1 LEEEENNKIFKAE
14 PDSLDRAKVLT
25 EAKSFYLKNYR
36 KELDSL
42 DPNRD
47 SNSFYDIIESKER
60 NRDLLDILKTIE
72 EGKPLDSAKDIIP
85 MSKNS
90 AKSHVENIKSLSS
103 SNVKKIIQVI
113 GIENIKSMK
122 AFEEVESDFDE
133 KMNDKNYNFSHLI
146 NKFEEILRNK
156 NEEIIK
162 ESPENNLIL
171 SALAKIL
178 QKSEIRSESIEKF
191 ANSYDNNLK
200 ELKNN
205 PNSKS
210 DSKID
215 SNEIIKKES
224 TENKKEDSEKKQ
236 PTELKNT
243 TKIAEQKTLSPDN
256 KNQNEVKLLGES
268 ATDKKQ
274 ESEKGF
280 SKLETSIKAL
290 EESTTRENKS
300 EEKKL
305 SKPETEIKRLEES
318 TVKEKNVEE
327 KKLSKP
333 ETEIKRLEEST
344 LKERNVEEKNQTKSE
359 NTIKGLEESSQIS
372 LINEKKDSNS
382 PEKIKEKDNI
392 ISRIMENSPLGS
404 LSKKEEDLRN
414 QNSGLVSSIKSMGS
428 LDLKESVS
436 NKSGLNT
443 ENQPNPTKESSIQK
457 LSSSLSKE
465 PSIVKEDENK
475 QNKVEN
481 VKENKEATNINKTE
495 EESEK
500 VEKTT
505 NTTQEKKVE
514 SPSIST
520 DSLEKKMDTMI
531 GLLSM
536 LNDTLQGP
544 LLVKNSSKN
553 Y

>member
-1 LEEEENNKIFKAE
+1 MEEEENNKIFKAE

-318 TVKEKNVEE
+318 T
-327 KKLSKP
+327 
-333 ETEIKRLEEST
+333 